1 MQTRPFYS
9 CLNLRERWVRSECG
23 MLLARESCPV
33 FVLDGRKD
41 RYYRAVKTGDR
52 PRLLLDSLVLGI
64 IGGLSAQ
71 LFMWILRFSM
81 RLLLFG
87 AAGYHPPGLQEEGGV
102 LRQVTGPHGLWLI
115 PLVSTAGG
123 LLSGALVYGLAPE
136 TEGHGTDTVVKA
148 LHWTGGSIRA
158 RVAPVKMVASAIT
171 IGSGGSAGREGPTA
185 LIAAGFGS
193 IYAKLLHL
201 PEYERR
207 LVVLMGMAAGLSAIF
222 RSPIGTAIFA
232 VEVLYGGMDFEAG
245 ALIYCMLAAIVAYA
259 VNGWFVGWQPL
270 FQVPS
275 HLHAAGLADYGW
287 YIALGGASGIF
298 GSVLPEVFYRFRD
311 AFAALR
317 IPAWTKPGLGGLL
330 LGVMALRL
338 PQVLGGGYGWIQEAI
353 DGRLAVR
360 LLLVLVVGKILALS
374 FTVSSGGSG
383 GIFAPTLF
391 VGAMLG
397 GVFAAIAHVPPAGLV
412 IVGMAAVFAGAARVP
427 IATLLM
433 VVEMTGGYQILVPA
447 GLAVLL
453 SFVIQINLSSFFK
466 YSSLYEA
473 QVGGRSDSPAHIAE
487 HVQVALRLLEQGKI
501 SLPPPI
507 THLHLAALL
516 QSGIAL
522 DLPDGSQLV
531 IGALRPESP
540 WAGKQL
546 QSRTL
551 SGPIADAKIAAIL
564 RGNTVMRARPETVL
578 QPGDR
583 LLMIASQQAQA
594 DLSEHLVSPAASTVE
609 RNMIT
614 P

>member
-1 MQTRPFYS
+1 
-9 CLNLRERWVRSECG
+9 
-23 MLLARESCPV
+23 MLLACESCA
-33 FVLDGRKD
+33 VLCIDPWKGRYD
-41 RYYRAVKTGDR
+41 IAVKTGDR

-81 RLLLFG
+81 RFLLFG
-87 AAGYHPPGLQEEGGV
+87 LAGYHPPGLEEEGGV

-115 PLVSTAGG
+115 PLVTTVGG

-158 RVAPVKMVASAIT
+158 RVAPVKMLASAIT

-193 IYAKLLHL
+193 IYAKLLHRS
-201 PEYERR
+201 EHERR

-232 VEVLYGGMDFEAG
+232 VEVLYGGMDFEAS

-259 VNGWFVGWQPL
+259 INGWFVGWQPL

-275 HLHAAGLADYGW
+275 HLHAAGVADFGW
-287 YIALGGASGIF
+287 YIALGGASGIL
-298 GSVLPEVFYRFRD
+298 GSVLPEVFYRIRD

-317 IPAWTKPGLGGLL
+317 IPAWTKPGLGALL
-330 LGVMALRL
+330 LGIMALRL

-353 DGRLAVR
+353 DGRLALS
-360 LLLVLVVGKILALS
+360 LLLVLVVAKILALS

-397 GVFAAIAHVPPAGLV
+397 GVLAAVAHVPPAGLV

-487 HVQVALRLLEQGKI
+487 HVQIALRLLEQGKI

-516 QSGIAL
+516 QSGVAL

-540 WAGKQL
+540 WVGKQL
-546 QSRTL
+546 QSRNL
-551 SGPIADAKIAAIL
+551 SGSLADAKVAAVL

-583 LLMIASQQAQA
+583 LLMIAPQEAQA
-594 DLSEHLVSPAASTVE
+594 SLLTHLVSPSISTVE
-609 RNMIT
+609 ASMVT